1 MSVPLASAAKV
12 ALGFCIA
19 KWVEEKSCKWNEIIE
34 EISFDPKEDSHILYP
49 HLQHRNSITLQD
61 AVEVMIVCHDSVVAN
76 RIVQYF
82 GGWGVVNQKIQSYFD
97 TINITENPR
106 DLDNKGKLNQLMDL
120 LCQIIQEYKTDPAI
134 WIPVIKGLVRPID
147 SIEGIPNHLFKS
159 HEWWIREC
167 FS

>member
-1 MSVPLASAAKV
+1 MTGDITMQSVVEKLKEIETGEVGIIVYSQMKQEYVASLNPEMSVPLASAAKV

-34 EISFDPKEDSHILYP
+34 EISFDPKEDSHIIYP

-82 GGWGVVNQKIQSYFD
+82 GGWGVVNQKIQSYF
-97 TINITENPR
+97 
-106 DLDNKGKLNQLMDL
+106 
-120 LCQIIQEYKTDPAI
+120 
-134 WIPVIKGLVRPID
+134 
-147 SIEGIPNHLFKS
+147 
-159 HEWWIREC
+159 
-167 FS
+167 